1 MEVKVLDA
9 TQNPIDLVSVAMGR
23 CYAKDDVSEKRVR
36 RAFEARHMSVFEHVK
51 VTVKISGVS
60 RALSHQLVRH
70 RMASFCQESQRYV
83 KVDTCEDWYVKPDLG
98 EGNAE
103 DIFDKAMQF
112 SAWAYSQLLSAG
124 IPAEDARYV
133 LPNACQT
140 SLVMTMNLRELWHF
154 LELREDRH
162 AQWEIRE
169 LAEEI
174 REKVEEVSEQWKS
187 IVSLDAS
194 ESSDAKIAVG

>member
-103 DIFDKAMQF
+103 DIFDRAMQF

-133 LPNACQT
+133 LPNACKT

-154 LELREDRH
+154 LELREDTH
-162 AQWEIRE
+162 AQWEIRD
-169 LAEEI
+169 LAKEI
-174 REKVEEVSEQWKS
+174 REKVGEVSEQWKS
-187 IVSLDAS
+187 IVSLDVS
-194 ESSDAKIAVG
+194 ESSDAEIAVG